1 MSGNISPWRRT
12 ANLSIYVDVKALR
25 PKPEA
30 GLLRIDL
37 FKRKYDWRAHG
48 QDQAACKVWG
58 DYDVVSLTMG

>member
-1 MSGNISPWRRT
+1 MSENIGPWRRT

-37 FKRKYDWRAHG
+37 PKRKYDWRAHG
-48 QDQAACKVWG
+48 QDQAVCKV
-58 DYDVVSLTMG
+58 